1 MNLPTFSLGILA
13 LLILPGPTNAVLAMM
28 SPGLTVKR
36 LTSLLL
42 AVVSAYLLV
51 ILPVSGIAGP
61 FLHAHPAIAQAVRL
75 ISAVWVLFLALKLW
89 RSQSEG
95 AAAPVGI
102 RELFLTTLLNPK
114 AIIIGLTIVPAVEA
128 PLPLTILIFVASV
141 TVTSTLWIVL
151 GRLIIGRGTAMP
163 LLAQRCASAVLMFF
177 SVTLVISAVG

>member
-1 MNLPTFSLGILA
+1 MAS
-13 LLILPGPTNAVLAMM
+13 
-28 SPGLTVKR
+28 SRLTVKR

-163 LLAQRCASAVLMFF
+163 MLAQRCASAVLMVF
-177 SVTLVISAVG
+177 SVTLVVSAVG